1 MGFFLSLPQDGFFQ
15 YLMDI
20 ILVKIKEWYS
30 YTTNI
35 PLKSGKPDVRM
46 RNTVMLGSRDMLMLL
61 KDKRIP
67 KALVGFV

>member
-1 MGFFLSLPQDGFFQ
+1 
-15 YLMDI
+15 MDI

-30 YTTNI
+30 YTTSI
-35 PLKSGKPDVRM
+35 PLKSGKPDIRM